1 MQEHSDSLCGSH
13 IGDKC
18 RLIYESFTYLYYSVK
33 GNYVVLLGV
42 VAA

>member
-13 IGDKC
+13 VGDKC
-18 RLIYESFTYLYYSVK
+18 HLIYESICLIYSVK
-33 GNYVVLLGV
+33 VNYVVLLDV